1 MWAWEYQH
9 IGDHLSLSLC
19 LFSMIFG
26 YIWCG
31 VPEGCSKETKCMC
44 TCCPWCFCR
53 VLPSDTRL
61 SPVCPHRSS
70 RRTLEPLNRSPG
82 WTIDV
87 AAGCRAR
94 LQRQNRES
102 HFCRYEGIG
111 GTAVSRAG
119 GGERWLRACQWSSFK
134 WKKQLGLQ
142 QEVWVSTASRRLL
155 RKHLHVKS
163 SHSVKRHV
171 TLLAFF
177 LNACLVFTRTIGC
190 CLPSIHCVLFF
201 WSCFSKFQCIELNR
215 SWRMRPSS
223 KKAWSQDPDSE
234 MKWSPKLERL
244 DSVNLGWQ
252 ICHLEIT
259 CWCWFWNILNHFDLL
274 PQSAAVAS
282 TCLHH

>member
-1 MWAWEYQH
+1 MTRNTGFWARRFSTCKEFMPASSIIFVVLVAHFESTCWK
-9 IGDHLSLSLC
+9 DVSLKVSTDRRPSLPLSLS
-19 LFSMIFG
+19 IF
-26 YIWCG
+26 YDIWCG

-61 SPVCPHRSS
+61 SPVCPHRTS
-70 RRTLEPLNRSPG
+70 RRTLEPLNQSPG

-102 HFCRYEGIG
+102 DFCRYGGIG

-177 LNACLVFTRTIGC
+177 WMLV
-190 CLPSIHCVLFF
+190 
-201 WSCFSKFQCIELNR
+201 
-215 SWRMRPSS
+215 
-223 KKAWSQDPDSE
+223 
-234 MKWSPKLERL
+234 
-244 DSVNLGWQ
+244 
-252 ICHLEIT
+252 
-259 CWCWFWNILNHFDLL
+259 
-274 PQSAAVAS
+274 
-282 TCLHH
+282 